1 MGLACNTMSGVR
13 GKQGSGI
20 LEFNVLVLWDKR
32 HQSYPAATDLHPFMA
47 DNVHAWPIL
56 ECGLTVGQ
64 LKGALVPGHRMGS
77 LGTIEVAVKCVHN
90 VYKEQYL

>member
-1 MGLACNTMSGVR
+1 M
-13 GKQGSGI
+13 
-20 LEFNVLVLWDKR
+20 VLWDKR
-32 HQSYPAATDLHPFMA
+32 HQSYLAATDLHPFMA

-56 ECGLTVGQ
+56 ECGLMVGQ

>member
-1 MGLACNTMSGVR
+1 MGLACNTMSG
-13 GKQGSGI
+13 GKTRI
-20 LEFNVLVLWDKR
+20 RHLRLVLWDKR

-56 ECGLTVGQ
+56 ECGLMVGQ

>member
-1 MGLACNTMSGVR
+1 
-13 GKQGSGI
+13 
-20 LEFNVLVLWDKR
+20 
-32 HQSYPAATDLHPFMA
+32 MA

-56 ECGLTVGQ
+56 ECGLMVGQ